1 VLSIGGD
8 VGLAAEVGTV
18 GAHARNV
25 AGIVQARQVLGP
37 SALVGMSAHGM
48 ADVTNARFAGADYV
62 TLSPIYETTSK
73 PGYGPALG
81 IEAVRLA
88 AKADIAIVALGGIS
102 ADNAAAVWDAGAAGV
117 AIMGSVMRAS
127 NVAEFVRG
135 ILRKLERGG
144 TSHSDTGALSP
155 SKRG

>member
-1 VLSIGGD
+1 V
-8 VGLAAEVGTV
+8 
-18 GAHARNV
+18 HARDV

-48 ADVTNARFAGADYV
+48 ADVANARVAGADYV

-88 AKADIAIVALGGIS
+88 AKTNIPLVGLGGIS
-102 ADNAAAVWDAGAAGV
+102 ADNAGAVRDAGAAGV
-117 AIMGSVMRAS
+117 AIMGSAMRAR
-127 NVAEFVRG
+127 NAAEVVRV
-135 ILRKLERGG
+135 L
-144 TSHSDTGALSP
+144 LS
-155 SKRG
+155 RLW